1 MDIERDVELNVAR
14 PNDPVEATLVEN
26 RDLRVG
32 STANFCRHIA
42 FDVSGSPL
50 EGSVQSGQAFGVIP
64 DWENHQEYNDIHIKS
79 DDTKLRLY
87 SNASPKWGED
97 GEGKIIS
104 TTVKRVIDEHE
115 ETHELFL
122 GVCSNYLCDLEEG
135 STVQLTGPTGRHFL
149 LPDEKDLDDY
159 QYIFF
164 GAGTGIA
171 PFRGMVQELH
181 EADIS
186 GECHMIFGVPYSSNV
201 WYRDFFVDYEEKW
214 NNFQFHRAISREQ
227 TTEDGEKMYV
237 QRRLKD
243 QWDHLG
249 SLIQNQ
255 DTLIYICGLEGM
267 ETGIYRVLL
276 EKECM
281 DYFKSVPEDLME
293 EDPTQISDRDER
305 LGKIRPNKSKLLV
318 EVY

>member
-1 MDIERDVELNVAR
+1 MEFEREIALNVAR

-26 RDLRVG
+26 RDLTQG
-32 STANFCRHIA
+32 SSPNFCRHVA
-42 FDVSGSPL
+42 FDVSGTPL
-50 EGSVQSGQAFGVIP
+50 EGNVQIGQAFGVIP
-64 DWENHQEYNDIHIKS
+64 EYDMQQDYNDLHVHS
-79 DDTKLRLY
+79 DDSKLRLY

-104 TTVKRVIDEHE
+104 TTVKRVVDEHWE
-115 ETHELFL
+115 NERLFL
-122 GVCSNYLCDLEEG
+122 GVCSNYLCDMDEG
-135 STVQLTGPTGRHFL
+135 TTVKLTGPTGGHFL
-149 LPDEKDLDDY
+149 LPDDEDLDDY
-159 QYIFF
+159 QYVFL

-181 EADIS
+181 KHDIS
-186 GECHMIFGVPYSSNV
+186 GECHLLFGIPYSTDV
-201 WYRDFFVDYEEKW
+201 WYEDYFREYEQKWDNFDF
-214 NNFQFHRAISREQ
+214 HLAISREQ
-227 TTEDGEKMYV
+227 KTADGDKMYV
-237 QRRLKD
+237 QSRLAE
-243 QWDHLG
+243 QWDRIGPLVE
-249 SLIQNQ
+249 NK

-281 DYFKSVPEDLME
+281 DYFKDIPEDLAQ

-305 LGKIRPNKSKLLV
+305 LGKIRPNKDRLLV